1 MQAVFEGAMYTFVF
15 LWTPALSPNGE
26 HIPHGFIFALFML
39 SSMAGSAIA
48 GHLLSSNHRP
58 ERYMQYVFMLASA
71 CMCVPVLF
79 YSQASEAKDLEA
91 PGGITFTGKV
101 QLLSFCL
108 FEVCIGV
115 FWPSMMR
122 MRAHYLPDDLRATLI
137 NCFRI
142 PLNLFVCAVLY
153 NVKSF
158 PLGVMFGLCA
168 AFMFIAYNGCQRFEA
183 LIVKDAKGV
192 KAAHESLSGE
202 A

>member
-1 MQAVFEGAMYTFVF
+1 MYTFVF

-48 GHLLSSNHRP
+48 GHLLTSNQRP
-58 ERYMQYVFMLASA
+58 EAYMQYVFLLASA
-71 CMCVPVLF
+71 CMCVPVAF
-79 YSQASEAKDLEA
+79 YRSAGDDAL
-91 PGGITFTGKV
+91 PGQGITWSGKV
-101 QLLSFCL
+101 QLLSFCV
-108 FEVCIGV
+108 FEVCIGL

-153 NVKSF
+153 NVKIF

-168 AFMFIAYNGCQRFEA
+168 AFMFIAYNACQRFEA
-183 LIVKDAKGV
+183 LIIKDARGMRAAEHEPLKGV
-192 KAAHESLSGE
+192 AVS
-202 A
+202 